1 MVKKPFDLSVITAG
15 LPTFPD
21 EGDTP
26 KASAKPRF
34 PAVPIAKAIEM
45 QHQNAIAQLREL
57 EATIE
62 QRKADGLLIGEI
74 DTSLANPSPYWD
86 RDVRFLDDKSFA
98 ELVEDM
104 RRNGQQS
111 PALLRPHPTVA
122 GQFEVCFGHRRLFAC
137 KSLGTRLR
145 AVVRSLSEAQMAGA
159 IYSENAQREGVSIL
173 EQARALARYVERGVF
188 PTKQALADA
197 LNLSRSHVSN
207 LTSYAEIPERVLEA
221 LGDWRKCTFR
231 DASHLL
237 KATREPSTKM
247 AMLETADRLI
257 GGDPRLGFH
266 ARLTLLLGHKRDR
279 EAESDDI
286 RDAADRVLAVC
297 KRGKRSTTIAFSS
310 GEHSELADFIWRK
323 MPSLISE
330 FGQQCGDQRRPAA
343 ITPAETE
350 ISQKRQ

>member
-1 MVKKPFDLSVITAG
+1 
-15 LPTFPD
+15 
-21 EGDTP
+21 
-26 KASAKPRF
+26 
-34 PAVPIAKAIEM
+34 
-45 QHQNAIAQLREL
+45 
-57 EATIE
+57 
-62 QRKADGLLIGEI
+62 
-74 DTSLANPSPYWD
+74 
-86 RDVRFLDDKSFA
+86 
-98 ELVEDM
+98 
-104 RRNGQQS
+104 
-111 PALLRPHPTVA
+111 
-122 GQFEVCFGHRRLFAC
+122 
-137 KSLGTRLR
+137 
-145 AVVRSLSEAQMAGA
+145 MAGA
-159 IYSENAQREGVSIL
+159 IYSENAQREGVSTL

-207 LTSYAEIPERVLEA
+207 LASYAEIPDRVLEA

-237 KATREPSTKM
+237 KATREPSTKV

-266 ARLTLLLGHKRDR
+266 ARLTLLLGHKWNR

-297 KRGKRSTTIAFSS
+297 KRGKRSTTIAFAS

-330 FGQQCGDQRRPAA
+330 FGHQHGDQRRPAA

-350 ISQKRQ
+350 ISQERQ